1 MKSFTIDIN
10 KVTSRDRWLGE
21 TTGTSVEG
29 GACNANYRQVEA
41 VAKVSNHLGNI
52 GLEYGKD
59 FYWEGF
65 SLDELTISLDDSKIV
80 LIEKLKWS

>member
-1 MKSFTIDIN
+1 
-10 KVTSRDRWLGE
+10 
-21 TTGTSVEG
+21 
-29 GACNANYRQVEA
+29 VEA
-41 VAKVSNHLGNI
+41 IAKVSNHLGNI

>member
-10 KVTSRDRWLGE
+10 KVTSRDRWIGE
-21 TTGTSVEG
+21 TTGRPVEG

-41 VAKVSNHLGNI
+41 IAKVSNHLGNM

-65 SLDELTISLDDSKIV
+65 YLDKLTISLNDSKIV